1 VPRSRRL
8 IIVALAVA
16 GIGAAAGV
24 MMADGDTVTTG
35 PPIPGVRAGVSLT
48 LPEYRRPAPTDRAP
62 LLIEEDRELGLFD
75 LRGRVVV
82 VNFWA
87 SWCGPCRAEQPEL
100 NLVHD
105 RWAGDDVVFLGVDF
119 QDTRANALAHVR
131 EFDVPYDSIFDPGG
145 SWTARFGGIGP
156 AAIPTTI
163 LIDRQ
168 GRVAVRLL
176 GITNEIELGVLIERL
191 VAEPPSQA

>member
-1 VPRSRRL
+1 MPSARIAVA
-8 IIVALAVA
+8 ALAVA
-16 GIGAAAGV
+16 GVAALAGL
-24 MMADGDTVTTG
+24 AWTGGDTTTTG
-35 PPIPGVRAGVSLT
+35 PPIPGVRTGVSLT
-48 LPEYRRPAPTDRAP
+48 LPEYRKPAPTEKAP
-62 LLIEEDRELGLFD
+62 LLIDEGRELGLPE

-119 QDTRANALAHVR
+119 QDSRANALGHVR
-131 EFDVPYDSIFDPGG
+131 EFDVPYDSLFDPDG
-145 SWTARFGGIGP
+145 SYTARYGGIGP

-176 GITNEIELGVLIERL
+176 GITNEIELGVLVELLI
-191 VAEPPSQA
+191 AEPTEPA